1 MYDAI
6 VIGAGISGCSVAREL
21 SRYELRALVL
31 EKGHDIAAGTTRG
44 NSATV
49 HAGYD
54 PEPGTN
60 KAIYNVRGSR
70 MYEALCKELS
80 VPYMRN
86 GMIIFATDEEQ
97 MEECRRLKACG
108 DLNGVP
114 TELCD
119 RARILQIEPDMGEGV
134 IGGLWVPGS
143 GMVCPYNL
151 CFALSENA
159 AMNGV
164 EFRRGC
170 AVTKIERGEGFWRVF
185 AGEECFETKY
195 VFNCAGTHADIFNN
209 MVSADKFRII
219 PREGQHLVLDRE
231 LIKYCKTTICQTP
244 EKLPTGGHT
253 KGMGLMPSVDG
264 TVILGCNADDVEDR
278 DFSDTTAEGIEKIV
292 SYFEKKWKYLPI
304 SRYIP
309 EFPRDKVITAYGGS
323 RPHPD
328 RDDFI
333 LGEPEDAR
341 GFINLAGIESPGVT
355 AAPAIAIDMV
365 KIMAEREG
373 LEPKADY
380 IPGRKIKKPFRE
392 MTREEQLAAIK
403 ADPDYAK
410 IVCRC
415 ETVTEAEIRD
425 AIRRPNG
432 ARSVSGVKMRTR
444 AGMGRCQGG
453 FCSTRV
459 LEILAEELGCNATEV
474 RQSGKGSEVLVG
486 KAATADCAKRQDPS
500 SASPC
505 SAPSPEGE
513 GYKEGIV

>member
-21 SRYELRALVL
+21 SRYKLKSLVL

-54 PEPGTN
+54 PDPGTN

-70 MYEALCKELS
+70 MYEALCKELE
-80 VPYMRN
+80 VPYNRN
-86 GMIIFATDEEQ
+86 GMVIFATNEEQ
-97 MEECRRLKACG
+97 MEECRRLKKTG
-108 DLNGVP
+108 DLNTVP
-114 TELCD
+114 TEVCD
-119 RARILQIEPDMGEGV
+119 RARLLEIEPDMGEGI
-134 IGGLWVPGS
+134 IGGLWVPTS
-143 GMVCPYNL
+143 AMVCPYQL

-164 EFRRGC
+164 EFRRSC
-170 AVTKIERGEGFWRVF
+170 KVTKIERGDGCWKVF
-185 AGEECFETKY
+185 AGEEVFETKY
-195 VFNCAGTHADIFNN
+195 IFNCAGTHADIFNN
-209 MVSADKFRII
+209 MVSKDSFKII

-231 LIKYCKTTICQTP
+231 LIKYVNTTLSQTP

-264 TVILGCNADDVEDR
+264 TVILGCNADDVEDK
-278 DFSDTTAEGIEKIV
+278 DFSDTTAEGIGKIV
-292 SYFEKKWKYLPI
+292 SYFEEKWKYLPI
-304 SRYIP
+304 SKYVP
-309 EFPRDKVITAYGGS
+309 EFPKDKVITAYGGS
-323 RPHPD
+323 RPHSD

-333 LGEPEDAR
+333 LGEPEDAKY
-341 GFINLAGIESPGVT
+341 FINLAGIESPGVT

-365 KIMAEREG
+365 KILVEREG
-373 LEPKADY
+373 AEENPDY
-380 IPGRKIKKPFRE
+380 RPGRKIKKPFRD
-392 MTREEQLAAIK
+392 MTREEQLKAIE

-415 ETVTEAEIRD
+415 ETITEAEIRD

-432 ARSVSGVKMRTR
+432 ARSISGVKMRTR

-459 LEILAEELGCNATEV
+459 LEILAEELGCGALEV
-474 RQSGKGSEVLVG
+474 RQSGNGSQVLLG
-486 KAATADCAKRQDPS
+486 RAA
-500 SASPC
+500 
-505 SAPSPEGE
+505 EGNL
-513 GYKEGIV
+513 

>member
-21 SRYELRALVL
+21 SRYRLKSLVL
-31 EKGHDIAAGTTRG
+31 EKGHDLAAGATRG

-54 PEPGTN
+54 PEPGSS

-70 MYEALCKELS
+70 MYEALCQELE
-80 VPYMRN
+80 VPYVKN
-86 GMIIFATDEEQ
+86 GMIIFASDEEQ
-97 MEECRRLKACG
+97 MQECRRLKATG
-108 DLNGVP
+108 DLNGVK

-119 RARILQIEPDMGEGV
+119 RERILEIEPDMGEGV
-134 IGGLWVPGS
+134 IGGLWVPDS

-151 CFALSENA
+151 CFALAEHA
-159 AMNGV
+159 ALNGV

-170 AVTKIERGEGFWRVF
+170 AVTKIERGEGCWKLY
-185 AGEECFETKY
+185 AGAEVFETKY
-195 VFNCAGTHADIFNN
+195 VFNCAGTHADVFNN
-209 MVSADKFRII
+209 MVSADKFKII

-231 LIKYCKTTICQTP
+231 LIKYTKTTICQTP
-244 EKLPTGGHT
+244 EKLPGGGHT
-253 KGMGLMPSVDG
+253 KGMGLLPSVDG

-278 DFSDTTAEGIEKIV
+278 DFSDTTREGIDKIV
-292 SYFEKKWKYLPI
+292 DYFEAKWKYLPI
-304 SRYIP
+304 AKHVP
-309 EFPRDKVITAYGGS
+309 KFPREAVITAYGGS

-341 GFINLAGIESPGVT
+341 GFINLVGIESPGVT

-365 KIMAEREG
+365 RILVERERP
-373 LEPKADY
+373 EPNPNY
-380 IPGRKIKKPFRE
+380 RPGRKIKKPFRE
-392 MTREEQLAAIK
+392 MTREEQLAAIC
-403 ADPDYAK
+403 ADGDYAK

-415 ETVTEAEIRD
+415 EQVTEAEIRD

-432 ARSVSGVKMRTR
+432 ARSISGVKMRTR

-459 LEILAEELGCNATEV
+459 LEILAEELGLSPLEV
-474 RQSGKGSEVLVG
+474 KQSGEGSEILVG
-486 KAATADCAKRQDPS
+486 RAALPQSFAAQTP
-500 SASPC
+500 
-505 SAPSPEGE
+505 APPEREPLKGGCIE
-513 GYKEGIV
+513 

>member
-21 SRYELRALVL
+21 SRYKLKSLVL
-31 EKGHDIAAGTTRG
+31 EKAHDIAAGTTRG

-54 PEPGTN
+54 PEPGSN

-70 MYEALCKELS
+70 MYETLCRELE
-80 VPYMRN
+80 VPYMKN
-86 GMIIFATDEEQ
+86 GMIIFAVDEEQ
-97 MEECRRLKACG
+97 MQECRRLKATG
-108 DLNGVP
+108 DLNGVT
-114 TELCD
+114 TEVCD
-119 RARILQIEPDMGEGV
+119 RARILEIEPDMGEGV
-134 IGGLWVPGS
+134 IGGLWVPDS

-151 CFALSENA
+151 CFALSEHA

-170 AVTKIERGEGFWRVF
+170 RVTGIEAAGDHWCVL
-185 AGEECFETKY
+185 AGEERFETKY
-195 VFNCAGTHADIFNN
+195 IFNCAGTHADLFNN
-209 MVSADKFRII
+209 MVSRDKFKII

-231 LIKYCKTTICQTP
+231 LIKYTKTTICQTP

-278 DFSDTTAEGIEKIV
+278 DFSDTTRQGIDKIV
-292 SYFEKKWKYLPI
+292 DYFETKWKYLPI
-304 SRYIP
+304 SKHVP
-309 EFPRDKVITAYGGS
+309 EFPRQLVITAYGGS

-333 LGEPEDAR
+333 LGEPADAR

-355 AAPAIAIDMV
+355 AAPAIAVDMV
-365 KIMAEREG
+365 KILLEREKP
-373 LEPKADY
+373 EPNPGY
-380 IPGRKIKKPFRE
+380 RPGRKIKRPFRE
-392 MTREEQLAAIK
+392 MSREEQLEAISK
-403 ADPDYAK
+403 DPDYAK

-415 ETVTEAEIRD
+415 EQVTEAEIRD

-432 ARSVSGVKMRTR
+432 ARSLSGVKMRTR

-459 LEILAEELGCNATEV
+459 LEILSEELGCSPLEV
-474 RQSGKGSEVLVG
+474 RQSGHGSEILLG
-486 KAATADCAKRQDPS
+486 RAAETEADPTSTA
-500 SASPC
+500 
-505 SAPSPEGE
+505 SAPPSPQGE
-513 GYKEGIV
+513 DHKEGIE